1 MRESGSPRARIART
15 VPLATSILHPTDF
28 SGASE
33 RAFADALAIAV
44 LSGARLDI
52 LHAGRSLADDW
63 ERFPA
68 VRRTL
73 ERWGLLEPGS
83 PRSAVF
89 ERLGVAVT
97 KLEPKGS
104 AARACLRAIHEID
117 PDLVVL
123 ATEGREGVARWLRPS
138 VAEAVAHRTAAATLF
153 VPARGRGIVSLADG
167 AIALERIL
175 VPVADRP
182 APDIAVDRAEQ
193 VAHAF
198 HPEHAEITALR
209 VNGPAP
215 SLRVGDQPGLSWRR
229 ESARGDA
236 IEEILRA
243 ADRSDLI
250 VMATEGTHGTWD
262 ALRGSTTSQVVRAAP
277 CPVLAVP
284 AG

>member
-1 MRESGSPRARIART
+1 MADLPF
-15 VPLATSILHPTDF
+15 ATSVLHPTDF
-28 SGASE
+28 SAASE

-97 KLEPKGS
+97 KVEEIGS
-104 AARACLRAIHEID
+104 PARACLRAIHEID

-123 ATEGREGVARWLRPS
+123 ATEGRDGVARWLRPS

-153 VPARGRGIVSLADG
+153 VPARGRSIVSLADG
-167 AIALERIL
+167 AVALERIL
-175 VPVADRP
+175 VPVSDRP
-182 APDIAVDRAEQ
+182 APGGAVERAEQ
-193 VAHAF
+193 IARAF
-198 HPEHAEITALR
+198 GQQHSELTALR
-209 VNGPAP
+209 VNGPAQCLP
-215 SLRVGDQPGLSWRR
+215 VSDGPGRSWRQ
-229 ESARGDA
+229 ESARGA
-236 IEEILRA
+236 VVETILEA
-243 ADRSDLI
+243 ADWSDLI
-250 VMATEGTHGTWD
+250 VMATEGTHGILD
-262 ALRGSTTSQVVRAAP
+262 ALRGSTTSRVVRAAP